1 MALEVEERKK
11 SVIYVRQQATAVI
24 AFNSVPPGMNY
35 THLISRDVLLLGMTQ
50 RHWSCFDSG

>member
-24 AFNSVPPGMNY
+24 AFIGDHQVWIIH
-35 THLISRDVLLLGMTQ
+35 T
-50 RHWSCFDSG
+50 